1 MSRRL
6 GLWYTLFSIVAL
18 IALAILALARL
29 NTTRSINLD
38 GAEAT
43 YRRFHTEV
51 TEAIGDPQLLRET
64 IRSYR
69 AAVPTLDAVVIYDPD
84 AGIRYF
90 WAADPDLV
98 AFSDANLSQARG
110 FPSFH
115 INEIAQHYIS
125 EHLPAPDT
133 PGLYLDAVY
142 TILTFSDAYLPL
154 RDSLIALLAFAL
166 LTLLVALA
174 ANTANKTRDDSDD
187 ESRERSRRTDPW
199 EPRSAAR
206 HGRDS
211 RGPEPQGPDP
221 QGYAREPYS
230 AAPAP
235 AIPREPAGSVS
246 QSDAA
251 APRSNAPAPE
261 THAARPEPVMEEVEL
276 EELAT
281 EPGEPGTL
289 FSAITGLSYREH
301 LDRRLG
307 LELERAAYNDQDLTC
322 LMIRFEDLGGSEEE
336 YVDRA
341 GLVLS
346 TFQFED
352 LCFEYDRTTFCVI
365 LPNTDLTQ
373 GLRAAEAFRGSNP
386 GRIAIG
392 LSARNGRLVEAS
404 RVLNEALRSLDHAAR
419 ERQGIVGFRPDPKKY
434 RQFITGRIGPTT

>member
-18 IALAILALARL
+18 IALAILAVARL

-51 TEAIGDPQLLRET
+51 TEVIADPELLRET

-69 AAVPTLDAVVIYDPD
+69 AAVPTIDAVVIYDPD

-98 AFSDANLSQARG
+98 TFSDANLSQARG

-125 EHLPAPDT
+125 ERLPVAGT

-174 ANTANKTRDDSDD
+174 VNAANRARDDSDD
-187 ESRERSRRTDPW
+187 EPTERPGRTDPR
-199 EPRSAAR
+199 EPRSGPSHEWASR
-206 HGRDS
+206 EWDS
-211 RGPEPQGPDP
+211 RAPEPVITRTDTI
-221 QGYAREPYS
+221 
-230 AAPAP
+230 AAESPP
-235 AIPREPAGSVS
+235 
-246 QSDAA
+246 
-251 APRSNAPAPE
+251 PAPE

-281 EPGEPGTL
+281 EAGEPGTL

-307 LELERAAYNDQDLTC
+307 LELERAAYNDQDLAC

-341 GLVLS
+341 ALVLS

-404 RVLNEALRSLDHAAR
+404 RVLNEALRSLDHASR